1 MLLREAKEMI
11 RRFLPILL
19 CLLLLSSF
27 SGVYATWYYT
37 TDRVNPEQKN
47 LMVSINEFDYP
58 EIVYIIDTEYLSGD
72 GTYTSTNYYRSV
84 FESSVAVPK
93 GTELT
98 FRITVFNNSK
108 ALTVL
113 SVPLKATTIQ
123 ISSTP

>member
-47 LMVSINEFDYP
+47 LMVSINGFDQSINTDRWRSSQAYHG
-58 EIVYIIDTEYLSGD
+58 VKSGSTLENVIK
-72 GTYTSTNYYRSV
+72 GYKTS
-84 FESSVAVPK
+84 
-93 GTELT
+93 
-98 FRITVFNNSK
+98 I
-108 ALTVL
+108 
-113 SVPLKATTIQ
+113 
-123 ISSTP
+123 